1 MRDNRGIFPRTFTS
15 NLTESKH
22 WLRVETGISLKEAE
36 RKLNKKLPRYQGL
49 FDPQDLIE
57 LRDEIRRS

>member
-15 NLTESKH
+15 DLTESKH
-22 WLRVETGISLKEAE
+22 WLRAETGISLKEAE

-57 LRDEIRRS
+57 LRDEIRNS